1 MHLAISEGERS
12 EIKTAIDHAD
22 LAMRI
27 QRNLFDFTD
36 VFPGLVEVYDVYGNL
51 LVLDGKYPEAKSYF
65 ENAIALSEKSFGENH
80 PITAAA
86 YHELGKYEML
96 FENTEEAL
104 FCFKKSV
111 EIRKNILA
119 ENHPETA
126 VMLYD
131 LALAEEMAEHTE
143 EAKEATFK
151 AKEICDSWNMQGEW
165 REKIQALLK
174 SITEK

>member
-1 MHLAISEGERS
+1 MHLAVAAGERS

-65 ENAIALSEKSFGENH
+65 DKAIALSEKSFGENH
-80 PITAAA
+80 P
-86 YHELGKYEML
+86 
-96 FENTEEAL
+96 
-104 FCFKKSV
+104 
-111 EIRKNILA
+111 
-119 ENHPETA
+119 ETA
-126 VMLYD
+126 IMLYD
-131 LALAEEMAEHTE
+131 LALAEEKAEHTE
-143 EAKEATFK
+143 EAKDAIFK

-165 REKIQALLK
+165 REKIQALLT
-174 SITEK
+174 SIAEK